1 MFPTKF
7 FTADGISNFII
18 WLVIVFSL
26 INLIISL
33 VYLIKNSYFMG
44 EGYSNY
50 LLGYY
55 FIALIGLSAM
65 TIGADIAGGVKC
77 DYPENL

>member
-1 MFPTKF
+1 
-7 FTADGISNFII
+7 
-18 WLVIVFSL
+18 
-26 INLIISL
+26 
-33 VYLIKNSYFMG
+33 MG
-44 EGYSNY
+44 EGFSNF